1 MNVDFFFISRNFALE
16 ISLFLLEFYYIGV
29 LIVDLLLLK
38 LDLLLGLLSFRV
50 EVFLEFDILLSVLL
64 ECLLAFVEFL
74 LLHDDVLV

>member
-1 MNVDFFFISRNFALE
+1 MNVDFFFVSRDFALE

-64 ECLLAFVEFL
+64 ECLLSFVEFL